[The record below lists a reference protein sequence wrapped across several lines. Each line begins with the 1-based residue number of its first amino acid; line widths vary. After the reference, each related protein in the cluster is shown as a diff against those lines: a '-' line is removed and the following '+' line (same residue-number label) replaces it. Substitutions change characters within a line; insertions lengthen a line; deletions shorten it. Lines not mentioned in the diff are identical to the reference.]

1 MGAGHNVAVSL
12 SVVEALM
19 DVRDFASQLLQAL
32 ATIEAIEQVVLRPE
46 GPVVSG
52 RAYVTR
58 RINDIREMFLEFYFN
73 EQTRTVAFALI
84 KDRGRIWGI
93 DRDNIRGWHLH
104 PLENP
109 SEHIGIEMLS
119 VSVSEIVERLRS
131 VLKDK
136 AV

>member
-1 MGAGHNVAVSL
+1 
-12 SVVEALM
+12 
-19 DVRDFASQLLQAL
+19 
-32 ATIEAIEQVVLRPE
+32 
-46 GPVVSG
+46 VVSG

-73 EQTRTVAFALI
+73 EQTGTMAFALI
-84 KDRGRIWGI
+84 EDRERIWGI

-109 SEHIGIEMLS
+109 RGHIGIEMLS
-119 VSVSEIVERLRS
+119 VSEIVERLGS

-136 AV
+136 A